1 MTERLL
7 AVRDAKM
14 RRGLNV
20 QAFDG
25 KKTFSWWGEVWQRFF
40 QQKTNTVAALI
51 LLLLIAL
58 SVLAPLISPYD
69 PIEQFRREGLTELGA
84 PMPPNAKF
92 WLGTDGVGRDLLSRI
107 LWGGRMSLGI
117 GLAASGTAVIVA
129 LLIGGVSGYI
139 GGTADFFIMRFV
151 DLVMSFPTFFLM
163 LLLVTMLRPGV
174 WVVIVV
180 IAVFAWAY
188 PARIFRATMLSI
200 KEQDFVQA
208 AHASGVQD
216 HRIFVQHLLPHLL
229 PLVIVYTALSI
240 PNTIFA
246 EASLSFLGLGVPPP
260 NPSWGSM
267 IKDGMNYYRVAPWV
281 TLYPGVAIALTVI
294 STNLVGAGLREAMDP
309 TQRN

>member
-1 MTERLL
+1 MAGRALDTPD
-7 AVRDAKM
+7 VKK
-14 RRGLNV
+14 RRALRM
-20 QAFDG
+20 QASG
-25 KKTFSWWGEVWQRFF
+25 EEKTISWWSEVWRRFF
-40 QQKTNTVAALI
+40 QQKTNAVAGLL
-51 LLLLIAL
+51 LLLLITL
-58 SVLAPLISPYD
+58 SVLAPLVAPYD

-84 PMPPNAKF
+84 PRPPNTTF

-117 GLAASGTAVIVA
+117 GIAASGTAVIVG
-129 LLIGGVSGYI
+129 LVIGGVAGYL
-139 GGTADFFIMRFV
+139 GGTADFLIMRFV
-151 DLVMSFPTFFLM
+151 DLMMSFPTFFLM

-180 IAVFAWAY
+180 IALFAWAY

-200 KEQDFVQA
+200 KQQDFVQA
-208 AHASGVQD
+208 ARAVGVQD
-216 HRIFVQHLLPHLL
+216 HRIFLQHLLPHLL

-260 NPSWGSM
+260 TPSWGTM
-267 IKDGMNYYRVAPWV
+267 IRDGMNYYRFAPWV
-281 TLYPGVAIALTVI
+281 TLYPGIVIALTVI

>member
-1 MTERLL
+1 MAEQALDPSDRQ
-7 AVRDAKM
+7 
-14 RRGLNV
+14 RRRKLNATLTGEEKV
-20 QAFDG
+20 V
-25 KKTFSWWGEVWQRFF
+25 SWWGEVWQRFF
-40 QQKTNTVAALI
+40 QQKTNAVAAFV

-58 SVLAPLISPYD
+58 SICAPWVAPYD

-84 PMPPNAKF
+84 PRAPNATF

-107 LWGGRMSLGI
+107 LWGGRISLGI
-117 GLAASGTAVIVA
+117 GIAASGAAVIVA
-129 LLIGGVSGYI
+129 LLVGGVAGYT
-139 GGTADFFIMRFV
+139 GGKVDFLLMRFV
-151 DLVMSFPTFFLM
+151 DLMMSFPTFFLM

-200 KEQDFVQA
+200 KQQDFVLA
-208 AHASGVQD
+208 ARSVGVQD

-260 NPSWGSM
+260 TPSWGTM
-267 IKDGMNYYRVAPWV
+267 IRDGMNYYRFAPWV
-281 TLYPGVAIALTVI
+281 TLYPGIVIALTVI

>member
-1 MTERLL
+1 MAERVLGTS
-7 AVRDAKM
+7 DASQHQV
-14 RRGLNV
+14 LPA
-20 QAFDG
+20 QATPEDR
-25 KKTFSWWGEVWQRFF
+25 TISWWGEVWRRFLR
-40 QQKTNTVAALI
+40 QKTNAAAALI
-51 LLLLIAL
+51 LLLLVVSAA
-58 SVLAPLISPYD
+58 LAPFISPYD

-84 PMPPNAKF
+84 PVPPNSRF

-117 GLAASGTAVIVA
+117 GVAASGAAVIVA
-129 LLIGGVSGYI
+129 LLIGGVSGYL
-139 GGTADFFIMRFV
+139 GGKADFLLMRFV
-151 DLVMSFPTFFLM
+151 DLMMSFPTFFLM

-188 PARIFRATMLSI
+188 PARIFRATMLSA
-200 KEQDFVQA
+200 KQRDFVLA
-208 AHASGVQD
+208 ARAIGVQD
-216 HRIFVQHLLPHLL
+216 HRIFVQHLLPHVL

-260 NPSWGSM
+260 IPSWGSM
-267 IKDGMNYYRVAPWV
+267 IRDGMNYYRVAPWV
-281 TLYPGVAIALTVI
+281 TLYPGIAIALTVI